1 MPALGDDGSVYT
13 MKKVEGEKVN
23 VCILQSVRPPGS
35 GREGSNRLVLT
46 DEGEEWIVDELAG
59 GATIDEVISLLGVS
73 SKTLYSRYN
82 NARVKRATEKGT
94 EMCNR
99 KLRKAQVNAA
109 LNGNSAMLIWLGKN
123 RLGQSEHPETAE
135 EASSSPVDDYLM
147 KALEAVKED

>member
-23 VCILQSVRPPGS
+23 VCILQCLPAKG
-35 GREGSNRLVLT
+35 GKGGQNKLVLT
-46 DEGEEWIVDELAG
+46 DEGKEWIVDELAG
-59 GATIDEVISLLGVS
+59 GATIEEVIALLGVS
-73 SKTLYSRYN
+73 SKTFYSQYN
-82 NARVKRATEKGT
+82 KTKVKDAIEKGT

>member
-23 VCILQSVRPPGS
+23 VCILQCLPAKG
-35 GREGSNRLVLT
+35 GKGQNKLVLT
-46 DEGEEWIVDELAG
+46 DEGEEWIVEEMAG
-59 GATIDEVISLLGVS
+59 GATIDEVIALLGIS
-73 SKTLYSRYN
+73 SQTLYSRN
-82 NARVKRATEKGT
+82 NNLKVKRAVEKGT